1 MPVSGTASAT
11 FKYIPPYAG
20 RGTFVAKFFSKELDD
35 VDGYLA
41 FEVLPREEDIIYG
54 NSIRHANNTISR
66 RSHYH

>member
-1 MPVSGTASAT
+1 MAGTASAT

-41 FEVLPREEDIIYG
+41 FETLPREEDIIYG
-54 NSIRHANNTISR
+54 SSIHSGNNNTIVR
-66 RSHYH
+66 RTLYR